1 MTDEELKS
9 YLSGGQEQ
17 KSLDQM
23 SDDELRSYL
32 SGGATQTPQELPVV
46 LNEASDIPWQ
56 DRAMVKNFGGS
67 EQDQIQYLQERNPD
81 LEVSSY
87 EGDIVARKR
96 GEKNWKKLDPTGF
109 TNPAELARD
118 LLDVGYD
125 VTAGAATSALTAAA
139 TLPAAVA
146 TGGIGAIPTAMA
158 TSAAT
163 GAGAEYIRQKLGQQ
177 FGTARDTDLGMVG
190 LTGAL
195 SGLTGGLLGGGVS
208 GQQIAKA
215 AAKPGVA
222 GKILERTGLGYV
234 AKGAAPTEIQ
244 QELVKEYLTEAQKG
258 IVQKAGSKALSVVSG
273 AAPRE
278 TLENAVKDVDQ
289 TIVGDLIESG
299 LELNPN
305 KAYTNQEIAVALEKQ
320 GGLEGFGGV
329 AADTVFSAIENK
341 QRELSNAYTSA
352 LEDAGKQFDVS
363 SLKDGLEKLIEKT
376 KGSKIPVVQQQAET
390 ARQLLSKY
398 FTKQKAIAGKVF
410 NEAGEPISK
419 RRLSSYKGPLF
430 NEAGDLIERRTLR
443 AGKKDLVSGT
453 EAMEISNALS
463 AFMDYTKSPI
473 ALSNKSAEDKM
484 LRNLIGEAKESLQSQ
499 IYGAIDD
506 VSESVGDEGLK
517 EAYKQ
522 NREFLRNV
530 AKYFVTPEKAVK
542 TLESINNPS
551 MRILKER
558 LADFDAKNQT
568 NVLKLAELADV
579 AKYFGDPSL
588 EAISSGGATSTGKV
602 LRASELL
609 GSAAYAGGLMTGVAG
624 VAPAAVQAGKGLGAV
639 LASPAAVA
647 AYLSGKTGLRRAGE
661 AAAGMVPAPA
671 QQLINR
677 VSQQAQALP
686 GFLQPALS
694 PARTGAYS
702 AWQLMGGQ

>member
-1 MTDEELKS
+1 MPTIEEMRAALVSQSKEPTIEEMRAA
-9 YLSGGQEQ
+9 LSGGSPQ
-17 KSLDQM
+17 
-23 SDDELRSYL
+23 
-32 SGGATQTPQELPVV
+32 ATQELPVV

-109 TNPAELARD
+109 TNPSELARD

-139 TLPAAVA
+139 TLPAAVS

-208 GQQIAKA
+208 GKQIAKA

-273 AAPRE
+273 AAPKE
-278 TLENAVKDVDQ
+278 TLENAIKDVDQ
-289 TIVGDLIESG
+289 TIVSDLIESG

-352 LEDAGKQFDVS
+352 LEGADKKFDIT
-363 SLKDGLEKLIEKT
+363 SLKDGLEQLIEKT
-376 KGSKIPVVQQQAET
+376 KGSQIPAVRQQANA
-390 ARQLLSKY
+390 ARELANKY
-398 FTKQKAIAGKVF
+398 FTKQKPIIGKVF

-419 RRLSSYKGPLF
+419 KRLSSYKGPLF
-430 NEAGDLIERRTLR
+430 NEAGDLIERKSLR
-443 AGKKDLVSGT
+443 AGKKDLVSAT
-453 EAMEISNALS
+453 EAMEINNALS

-484 LRNLIGEAKESLQSQ
+484 LRNLIGDAKERLQTQ
-499 IYGAIDD
+499 IYSAIDD

-517 EAYKQ
+517 AAYKQ
-522 NREFLRNV
+522 NRDFLRNV
-530 AKYFVTPEKAVK
+530 AKYFVTPEKSVK

>member
-1 MTDEELKS
+1 
-9 YLSGGQEQ
+9 
-17 KSLDQM
+17 
-23 SDDELRSYL
+23 
-32 SGGATQTPQELPVV
+32 
-46 LNEASDIPWQ
+46 
-56 DRAMVKNFGGS
+56 MVKNFGGS

-81 LEVSSY
+81 LEISSY

-109 TNPAELARD
+109 TNPAEFARD

-146 TGGIGAIPTAMA
+146 TGGVGAIPTAMA

-163 GAGAEYIRQKLGQQ
+163 GAGAEYLRQKLGQR

-208 GQQIAKA
+208 GKQIAKA

-376 KGSKIPVVQQQAET
+376 KSSKIPVVQQQAET

-484 LRNLIGEAKESLQSQ
+484 LRNLIGDAKERLQTQ
-499 IYGAIDD
+499 IYSAIDD

-517 EAYKQ
+517 AAYKE

-647 AYLSGKTGLRRAGE
+647 TYLSGKTGLRRAGE
-661 AAAGMVPAPA
+661 AAAEMIPAPA

>member
-1 MTDEELKS
+1 MPTIEEMRAALVSQSK
-9 YLSGGQEQ
+9 EPTIEE
-17 KSLDQM
+17 M
-23 SDDELRSYL
+23 RAAL
-32 SGGATQTPQELPVV
+32 SGGATQELPVV

-81 LEVSSY
+81 LEISSY

-109 TNPAELARD
+109 TNPAEFARD

-146 TGGIGAIPTAMA
+146 TGGVGAIPTAMA

-163 GAGAEYIRQKLGQQ
+163 GAGAEYLRQKLGQR

-208 GQQIAKA
+208 GKQIAKA

-305 KAYTNQEIAVALEKQ
+305 KSYTNQEIAVALEKQ

-484 LRNLIGEAKESLQSQ
+484 LRNLIGDAKERLQTQ
-499 IYGAIDD
+499 IYSAIDD

-517 EAYKQ
+517 AAYKE

-647 AYLSGKTGLRRAGE
+647 TYLSGKTGLRRAGE
-661 AAAGMVPAPA
+661 AAAEMIPAPA